1 MKFWTNAFFVL
12 KMCQKWFWG
21 GYQEYVF
28 CIFGFGGLVPRP
40 KIAFFDFLTH
50 FLPKMAFF
58 VFLKIVG
65 SFRRL
70 NFTKNRKNIKIYV
83 FFVIFSDFWHFWVLF
98 DRFLRVPIFYGGIFA
113 LREGV
118 FLSFFMFFHL
128 KFHKIY
134 KNKNIFLSKFET
146 CWGPSRF
153 NR

>member
-1 MKFWTNAFFVL
+1 MDLGILRNFREILDKCIFRFENVSKTL
-12 KMCQKWFWG
+12 IG

-28 CIFGFGGLVPRP
+28 CIFGFWGSVPRP

-50 FLPKMAFF
+50 FWPKMAFF

-83 FFVIFSDFWHFWVLF
+83 FFVIFSDFWHFWVIF
-98 DRFLRVPIFYGGIFA
+98 DRFFRVPIFYGGIIA

-118 FLSFFMFFHL
+118 FLPFFVFFH
-128 KFHKIY
+128 
-134 KNKNIFLSKFET
+134 
-146 CWGPSRF
+146 
-153 NR
+153 